1 MRFPRTADRFEDW
14 MAGLHE
20 HHDHASSWDAIG
32 VARFPPT
39 VLCDQCNAADG
50 AAKRRLKLPDNFSF
64 SPAEIARFVTAT
76 PHGKH
81 AIDLDVANR
90 IYMSI

>member
-1 MRFPRTADRFEDW
+1 

-20 HHDHASSWDAIG
+20 HHDHACSRYETG

-39 VLCDQCNAADG
+39 ILCDQCNSADG
-50 AAKRRLKLPDNFSF
+50 AAKRRLSLPESFSF
-64 SPAEIARFVTAT
+64 SPAQIAEFVTAT

-81 AIDLDVANR
+81 KINFDLAKHLYD
-90 IYMSI
+90 SL